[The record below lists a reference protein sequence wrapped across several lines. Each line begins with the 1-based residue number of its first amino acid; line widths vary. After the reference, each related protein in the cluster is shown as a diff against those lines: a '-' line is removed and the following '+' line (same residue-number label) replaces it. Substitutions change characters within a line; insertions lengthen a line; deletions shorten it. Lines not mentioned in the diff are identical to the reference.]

1 MSRQYQS
8 KCHGV
13 PHTHITPANYSCSQ
27 IIWPH
32 RIHIYPFRCDGSVI
46 HMRLSLL
53 FASLGLTKEDPNYK
67 PFPTFTM
74 TPRMKTWKRLA
85 LAMVCKIQVH
95 SVPKLAISKQ
105 AYIILGAFGAT
116 WTSVGIRAWITNR
129 IDNYMYYK
137 AVVNSDFDEFQVD
150 IDEDHN
156 NRDVLVL
163 CTEIINQGKDAFQ
176 AFVSAL
182 KNSDQNDVAEKLIA
196 SQRSVINKPEFVP
209 ITVQTLVVTI
219 MKKHD
224 SHISLW

>member
-1 MSRQYQS
+1 
-8 KCHGV
+8 
-13 PHTHITPANYSCSQ
+13 
-27 IIWPH
+27 
-32 RIHIYPFRCDGSVI
+32 
-46 HMRLSLL
+46 
-53 FASLGLTKEDPNYK
+53 
-67 PFPTFTM
+67 
-74 TPRMKTWKRLA
+74 
-85 LAMVCKIQVH
+85 
-95 SVPKLAISKQ
+95 
-105 AYIILGAFGAT
+105 
-116 WTSVGIRAWITNR
+116 
-129 IDNYMYYK
+129 MYYK

-163 CTEIINQGKDAFQ
+163 CTEIINKGKDAFQ